1 MLLISGEPAG
11 SWHTIY
17 KYINHEKGVM
27 QTVFFLVFKPEK
39 RKIKR
44 ELKFS
49 FNLFEDG
56 NK

>member
-27 QTVFFLVFKPEK
+27 QTVSFLVLSQ
-39 RKIKR
+39 RNGTQ
-44 ELKFS
+44 S
-49 FNLFEDG
+49 MN
-56 NK
+56 